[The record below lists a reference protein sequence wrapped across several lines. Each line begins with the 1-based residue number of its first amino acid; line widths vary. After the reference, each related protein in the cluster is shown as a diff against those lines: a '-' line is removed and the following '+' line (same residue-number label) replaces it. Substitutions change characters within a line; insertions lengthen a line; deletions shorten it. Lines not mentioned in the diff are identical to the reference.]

1 MNDAFKIYVEQLR
14 DGREEEILEDFSPD
28 FMDVH
33 DKDLIFKD
41 LIHVEGKAYIAES
54 TLILHL
60 DITTFAT
67 IPCSICNE
75 PSKQKVEIL
84 NFYHSEEL
92 NDIKSGIFLYQDLLR
107 ETILL
112 ETPLFGECQKDGC
125 PERKKIQKYLKNTE
139 VEGNTSPEEQGY
151 NPFSN
156 FEWKKD

>member
-14 DGREEEILEDFSPD
+14 DGREEEIREDFPPD
-28 FMDVH
+28 FIDVQ
-33 DKDLIFKD
+33 DKDLRFND
-41 LIHVEGKAYIAES
+41 LVHVRGKAYIAES

-92 NDIKSGIFLYQDLLR
+92 RDIKSGIFVYQDLLR

-112 ETPLFGECQKDGC
+112 ETPCFGECQAKGC

-139 VEGNTSPEEQGY
+139 VEGKVPSDEEGY
-151 NPFSN
+151 KPFSN

>member
-14 DGREEEILEDFSPD
+14 DGREEEIREDFSPE
-28 FMDVH
+28 FIDVQ
-33 DKDLIFKD
+33 DKDLVFKD
-41 LIHVEGKAYIAES
+41 PVHVEGKAYIAES

-60 DITTFAT
+60 EISTFAT

-75 PSKQKVEIL
+75 PSKQKIEIS

-92 NDIKSGIFLYQDLLR
+92 SDIKSGIFIYQDLLR
-107 ETILL
+107 ETILI
-112 ETPLFGECQKDGC
+112 ETPSFGECQTKGC

-139 VEGNTSPEEQGY
+139 VEGKAALEEEGY
-151 NPFSN
+151 KPFSN